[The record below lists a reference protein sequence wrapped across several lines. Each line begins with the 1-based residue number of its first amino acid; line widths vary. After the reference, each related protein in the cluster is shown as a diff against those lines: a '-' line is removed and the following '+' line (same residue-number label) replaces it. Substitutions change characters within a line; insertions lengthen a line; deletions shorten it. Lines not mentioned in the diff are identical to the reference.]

1 MGIIFNYTYV
11 TQKELIMVFSEKFF
25 EVLQHEGVVSIT
37 TWANNEAHV
46 TNTWNSY
53 LKIKDDTIWIPA
65 SGITSTEADLKEN
78 NRVIVT
84 LGSREVEGFNGYQG
98 TGFRVEGTTEFV
110 AEGPIFDEMFEAFP
124 FIKRVLIVKAESTK
138 QLL

>member
-1 MGIIFNYTYV
+1 M
-11 TQKELIMVFSEKFF
+11 E
-25 EVLQHEGVVSIT
+25 SI
-37 TWANNEAHV
+37 
-46 TNTWNSY
+46 
-53 LKIKDDTIWIPA
+53 IPA
-65 SGITSTEADLKEN
+65 LSVCEN
-78 NRVIVT
+78 TTDSYVL